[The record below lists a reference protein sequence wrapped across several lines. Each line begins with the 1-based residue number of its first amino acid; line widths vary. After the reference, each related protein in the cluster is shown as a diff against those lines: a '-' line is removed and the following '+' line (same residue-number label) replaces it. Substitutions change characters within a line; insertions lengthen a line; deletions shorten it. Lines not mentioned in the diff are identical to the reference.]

1 MLKLT
6 LVIVLA
12 SVPLFATSPNQ
23 ADIAA
28 WITETGGSFQKNP
41 AGQIVEVDLTSTWIT
56 DDDLAKIAQLDQLQK
71 LNLSY
76 TKISDLGLEHLRPL
90 RHVTYLNCY
99 YCEYLSDGGIAF
111 LKQWDNLEYLN
122 VRGTEVTSRVFEHL
136 SNMKKLKTL
145 DVGCSRVN
153 DDGFDA
159 LASLEKLEELH
170 IGGDKMTGR
179 ALPLLRLL
187 PSLKRLDVDGSQR
200 TDSGRWGLM
209 LSDVNIESLSA
220 LTQLESLKMGGA
232 LVTDAGMKALEPL
245 VNLQSL
251 DLSKMD
257 ITAQGIE
264 PLTKLPKL
272 RRISLWHSARID
284 DKAAQYLLRMKSL
297 EILDVSDTSVTDKL
311 LDQLEG
317 MKQLKALFI
326 AGAKVTPER
335 VEKFRKSRPDCRVVW
350 SPKFKEVK
358 SEEDTRLIG

>member
-1 MLKLT
+1 MRAAFLIL
-6 LVIVLA
+6 LGCAPVFAAVA
-12 SVPLFATSPNQ
+12 SH
-23 ADIAA
+23 ADST
-28 WITETGGSFQKNP
+28 WIQDAGGSFQKNK

-56 DDDLAKIAQLDQLQK
+56 DDDLAKIAKLDQLQK

-90 RHVTYLNCY
+90 KHVTYLNCY
-99 YCEYLSDGGIAF
+99 YCEYVTDGGIAF
-111 LKQWDNLEYLN
+111 LKQWENLEYLN

-159 LASLEKLEELH
+159 LASLEMLEELH

-179 ALPLLRLL
+179 ALPLLRLV
-187 PSLKRLDVDGSQR
+187 PRLKNLDVNGSQR

-209 LSDVNIESLSA
+209 LTDVNVESLSA
-220 LTQLESLKMGGA
+220 LTQLEVLNMGGA

-245 VNLQSL
+245 VNLQAL
-251 DLSKMD
+251 DLSRMD
-257 ITAQGIE
+257 ITAQGLE

-272 RRISLWHSARID
+272 RRVSLWHSVRVD
-284 DKAAQYLLRMKSL
+284 DKAAQYLLRMKTL
-297 EILDVSDTSVTDKL
+297 EVLDLSDTNVTDAL
-311 LDQLEG
+311 LDQLAG
-317 MKQLKALFI
+317 MKQLKTLFV
-326 AGAKVTPER
+326 AGAKVTQER
-335 VEKFRKSRPDCRVVW
+335 VERFRKARPDCRVVW
-350 SPKFKEVK
+350 APKYKEVK

>member
-1 MLKLT
+1 MIRAACAILLGCLPMLPA
-6 LVIVLA
+6 VV
-12 SVPLFATSPNQ
+12 NR
-23 ADIAA
+23 ADSS
-28 WITETGGSFQKNP
+28 WIQDAGGSFQKNK
-41 AGQIVEVDLTSTWIT
+41 AGEIVEIDLTSTWVT
-56 DDDLAKIAQLDQLQK
+56 DDDLAKIAKLEQLQK

-90 RHVTYLNCY
+90 RNVTYLNCY
-99 YCEYLSDGGIAF
+99 YCEYISDGGIAF
-111 LKQWDNLEYLN
+111 LKQWENLEYLN

-136 SNMKKLKTL
+136 ANMKKLKTL

-159 LASLEKLEELH
+159 LASLERLEELH

-187 PSLKRLDVDGSQR
+187 PSLKRLDVNGSQR

-209 LSDVNIESLSA
+209 LTDVNVESVGA
-220 LTQLESLKMGGA
+220 LTQLTALNMGGA

-245 VNLQSL
+245 VHLETL

-257 ITAQGIE
+257 ITAAGLE

-272 RRISLWHSARID
+272 RRVSLWRSVRVD
-284 DKAAQYLLRMKSL
+284 DKAAEYLTRMKTL
-297 EILDVSDTSVTDKL
+297 EVLDLSDTSVTDKL
-311 LDQLEG
+311 LDQLVG
-317 MKQLKALFI
+317 MKPLKTLVV
-326 AGAKVTPER
+326 AGAKVTPAGVER
-335 VEKFRKSRPDCRVVW
+335 FRKARPDCRVVW
-350 SPKFKEVK
+350 APKYKEVT

>member
-1 MLKLT
+1 
-6 LVIVLA
+6 
-12 SVPLFATSPNQ
+12 
-23 ADIAA
+23 
-28 WITETGGSFQKNP
+28 
-41 AGQIVEVDLTSTWIT
+41 
-56 DDDLAKIAQLDQLQK
+56 
-71 LNLSY
+71 LNL
-76 TKISDLGLEHLRPL
+76 
-90 RHVTYLNCY
+90 Y

-111 LKQWDNLEYLN
+111 LKQWENLEYLN

-209 LSDVNIESLSA
+209 LTDVNVESLSA

-245 VNLQSL
+245 IDLQSL

-272 RRISLWHSARID
+272 KRLSLWRSARID
-284 DKAAQYLLRMKSL
+284 DKAAQYLLRMKNL
-297 EILDVSDTSVTDKL
+297 EVLDVSDTSVTDKL

-317 MKQLKALFI
+317 MKQLKALFL

-335 VEKFRKSRPDCRVVW
+335 VERFRKARPDCRIVW
-350 SPKFKEVK
+350 SPKYKEVN